1 MIKMTSNSRKTV
13 QNSLEDMAEQK
24 QGYLT
29 GQNRLERRMIDID
42 KSKRAQKY
50 VVTAGREDGRG
61 CIDRMNPNKSE
72 LAELNR
78 LMATGTGILGVNR
91 AMRRALKSLSKKVKH

>member
-29 GQNRLERRMIDID
+29 GQNRLERRIIA
-42 KSKRAQKY
+42 KKKR
-50 VVTAGREDGRG
+50 
-61 CIDRMNPNKSE
+61 
-72 LAELNR
+72 L
-78 LMATGTGILGVNR
+78 GIR
-91 AMRRALKSLSKKVKH
+91 PIY